1 LTGKRTS
8 TPHPSSQNLQNE
20 IDVRDKQIE
29 VLNDRVLTQD
39 HELRQ
44 LRALKESLAQL
55 KKLERDLDL
64 KDNQI
69 AELKKKTMI

>member
-1 LTGKRTS
+1 M
-8 TPHPSSQNLQNE
+8 
-20 IDVRDKQIE
+20 RDKQIE

-44 LRALKESLAQL
+44 LRSLKDSLTQL
-55 KKLERDLDL
+55 KKLEKDLDV